1 MKATETKFLDF
12 LNGKKQFIIPI
23 YQRTYSWTD
32 IQCKQL
38 WKDIIRATDENL
50 KGHFIGSIVYIE
62 KGLFQVTSIPQL
74 LVIDGQQRLT
84 TLTLLLTALGTAIE
98 RNPIQ
103 INVTQEEINDD
114 YLFNKHGKDDSH
126 YKLLLTQSDK
136 DTLIR
141 LLEGKEQQEPVSKR
155 IMENYKFF
163 EDQIIKSGI
172 DLMRLYNGISK
183 LILVDISLDREH
195 DNPQLIFES
204 LNSTGLELSQA
215 DLIRNYVLMGLEPE
229 EQKELYND
237 FWFPMEQAF
246 GHSDYVA
253 RFDRFMRDYL
263 TVKTGRIPNIRE
275 VYEAFKGY
283 SRDKNDSIR
292 ELLADIYIFSKYFV
306 NMALLKEKDKELKQI
321 FNNINTLRVD
331 VAYPL
336 LLELYDDYHHGKLD
350 REEFVGILKLVENYV
365 FRRAI
370 CGIPTNSLN
379 KTFATMSRESNKEHY
394 LESFKADLIT
404 KDSYRRFPSDEEFVR
419 ELVVKDL
426 YNFRSRNYWLR
437 KLENHD
443 RKELVN
449 VEDFTIEHIM
459 PQNENLSEQWRQ
471 DLGSDWKEIQSEYL
485 HTIGNLTLTGYNS
498 ELSDRTFLEKRDM
511 KGGFADSPLRL
522 NRCLAKVEHWNEDEI
537 KNRADL
543 LAKLALKVWKAPH
556 LPPDI
561 LEQYKSKEKV
571 SDKEIYTIETMKGHD
586 YIQGS
591 MLDLF
596 EQLRKRIVNLDA
608 SVKEEYKKYY
618 IAFKTIT
625 NFVDIIPQKSRLLL
639 SLNIPF
645 NEIDDPKGLCRDVTN
660 LSRWGNGDIE
670 VGISSFDQL
679 EDIMHLVNQSFEKHV
694 ENGDD

>member
-1 MKATETKFLDF
+1 MKATETKFLEF
-12 LNGKKQFIIPI
+12 LNGKKQLIIPI

-38 WKDIIRATDENL
+38 WKDIIGATDENV

-62 KGLFQVTSIPQL
+62 RGIFQITSIPQL

-84 TLTLLLTALGTAIE
+84 TLTLLLAALGKAIE
-98 RNPIQ
+98 QNPNQ
-103 INVTQEEINDD
+103 IDVTQEEINDD

-155 IMENYKFF
+155 IIENYKFF

-172 DLMRLYNGISK
+172 DLMTLYNGISK

-263 TVKTGRIPNIRE
+263 TVKTGHIPNIRE

-292 ELLADIYIFSKYFV
+292 ELLSDIYIFSKYFV
-306 NMALLKEKDKELKQI
+306 NMALLKEEDKELKQI
-321 FNNINTLRVD
+321 FTDINTLRVD

-336 LLELYDDYHHGKLD
+336 LLELYDDYQNEKLNRD
-350 REEFVGILKLVENYV
+350 EFVGILKLVENYV

-370 CGIPTNSLN
+370 CGINTNSLN
-379 KTFATMSRESNKEHY
+379 KTFATLSQGLNKSHY
-394 LESFKADLIT
+394 LESFNAALLM
-404 KDSYRRFPSDEEFVR
+404 KDSYRRFPNDDEFVR

-426 YNFRSRNYWLR
+426 YSFRNRNYWLR
-437 KLENHD
+437 KLENYD
-443 RKELVN
+443 RKERVN

-459 PQNENLSEQWRQ
+459 PQNENLSLEWQQ
-471 DLGSDWKEIQSEYL
+471 DLGSDWKEIQKEYL
-485 HTIGNLTLTGYNS
+485 HTLGNLTLTGYNS
-498 ELSDRTFLEKRDM
+498 ELSDRPFIEKRDM
-511 KGGFADSPLRL
+511 KGGFAYSPLRI
-522 NRCLAKVEHWNEDEI
+522 NRCLAKKDHWNKEEI
-537 KNRADL
+537 KNRAYE
-543 LAKLALKVWKAPH
+543 LAELALKVWKGPY
-556 LPPDI
+556 LPSDI
-561 LEQYKSKEKV
+561 LEKYQSKEKG
-571 SDKEIYTIETMKGHD
+571 SDKEIYTIETMEGHE
-586 YIQGS
+586 YLQGRR
-591 MLDLF
+591 DLF
-596 EQLRKRIVNLDA
+596 EQLRKRILNLDA

-618 IAFKTIT
+618 VAFKANT

-639 SLNIPF
+639 SLNIKPY
-645 NEIDDPKGLCRDVTN
+645 EINDPKELCRDVTN
-660 LSRWGNGDIE
+660 LGRWGNGYME

-679 EDIMHLVNQSFEKHV
+679 EDIMVLVNQSFEKHV